1 MNEMINEVANEA
13 AAEVAKEAAKKVD
26 FMQAGVVGLCI
37 VGGVSLVAGI
47 AVGGKKLYNKFFKKD
62 AYLDESEDDFDD
74 DLTDEDIVLE
84 EEETD
89 KKKK

>member
-1 MNEMINEVANEA
+1 MNETINNVAQET

-62 AYLDESEDDFDD
+62 AYLDEFEDDFDE
-74 DLTDEDIVLE
+74 DLEDTDIVLE
-84 EEETD
+84 EKEET
-89 KKKK
+89 KK